1 MSFVNCYVIIDPLV
15 KFYSLSSIYTLY
27 LLYVDLIG
35 SAFCRK
41 EESFVSFYGT
51 ENLCKPLSIHSVR

>member
-27 LLYVDLIG
+27 LLYVDLID

-41 EESFVSFYGT
+41 KELFVSFYGT